1 MKPYSVQLEISGPYA
16 MWTRPDAGDATR
28 SYPAPTYSA
37 AKGLFESVL
46 FLNSAEVKP
55 VRVEICAPIRFHK
68 YTTNYGG
75 PLRKD
80 KLFKSGDN
88 YQLHLTVLVNVKY
101 KIYAEVVSHPEG
113 YHHARNPKK
122 YSRREFEGG
131 AARYKE
137 KFGERLKRGQYFHV
151 PFLGL
156 REFVPDYFGETR
168 DETQRDKAITVPIPS
183 MLFTVFK
190 GHKGHVE
197 AVYKQGLHI
206 TEGELK
212 YA

>member
-1 MKPYSVQLEISGPYA
+1 MKPYEIALEIAGPYA

-46 FLNSAEVKP
+46 FLNSAEVRP
-55 VRVEICAPIRFHK
+55 VCVEICAPISYHK

-80 KLFKSGDN
+80 KLFNSGDN
-88 YQLHLTVLVNVKY
+88 YRLHLTVLINVKY
-101 KIYAEVVSHPEG
+101 KIYAEAVSHPEG

-137 KFGERLKRGQYFHV
+137 EFEKRLKRGQYFHV

-156 REFVPDYFGETR
+156 REFVPDYFAETR
-168 DETQRDKAITVPIPS
+168 DETQLEKSINLTIPS
-183 MLFTVFK
+183 MLFTVYK

-197 AVYKQGLHI
+197 AEYKQGLQI
-206 TEGELK
+206 KEGALT

>member
-1 MKPYSVQLEISGPYA
+1 MNSIELEIGGPYA

-37 AKGLFESVL
+37 VKGIFESVL
-46 FLNSAEVKP
+46 FLNSAEVRP
-55 VRVEICAPIRFHK
+55 VRVEVCAPIRYHR

-75 PLRKD
+75 PLRKE

-88 YQLHLTVLVNVKY
+88 YQLHLTVLINVKY
-101 KIYAEVVSHPEG
+101 KLYAEVVSHPEG
-113 YHHARNPKK
+113 YHHTRNPKK

-131 AARYKE
+131 AVRYEEQFE
-137 KFGERLKRGQYFHV
+137 KRLKAGQCFHV

-156 REFVPDYFGETR
+156 REFVPDYLGETR
-168 DETQRDKAITVPIPS
+168 AETQPDRSISIPIPS
-183 MLFTVFK
+183 MLFTVYQ
-190 GHKGHVE
+190 GHKGHVD
-197 AVYKQGLHI
+197 AVYKQGLQI
-206 TEGELK
+206 KEGVLS